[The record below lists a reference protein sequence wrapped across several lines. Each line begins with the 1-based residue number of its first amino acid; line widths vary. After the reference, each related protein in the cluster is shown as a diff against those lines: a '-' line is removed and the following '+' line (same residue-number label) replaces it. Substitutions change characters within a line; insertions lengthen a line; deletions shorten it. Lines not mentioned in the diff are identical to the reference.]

1 MGGWTPWL
9 PRRWARGIQA
19 LSAGRH
25 SCVREW
31 CGFHTTWGARC
42 PVAKFDAQCDNGMP
56 FDTILVGGN
65 YMGGLTVDSRSTGET
80 QHTAQS
86 STLLLCPDALRSTR
100 CSPTQTALF
109 WLGCVHSG
117 TGGPWP
123 ALAAEGPRF
132 GPRLAGPQRGCGRQG
147 IGEGGGSHGGGHRPH
162 IVYTWVEMGVPCG
175 GGGGHCAL
183 HPLM

>member
-1 MGGWTPWL
+1 MKHNTLHKAPL
-9 PRRWARGIQA
+9 YFCAPM
-19 LSAGRH
+19 H
-25 SCVREW
+25 CVR
-31 CGFHTTWGARC
+31 HAAAPR
-42 PVAKFDAQCDNGMP
+42 K
-56 FDTILVGGN
+56 
-65 YMGGLTVDSRSTGET
+65 
-80 QHTAQS
+80 
-86 STLLLCPDALRSTR
+86 
-100 CSPTQTALF
+100 QTALF

-175 GGGGHCAL
+175 GGGGTLRITSIDVSSNASASSSRT
-183 HPLM
+183 PLCPTTISVLQWGGGSVIGHRGVVGHRASMRIMQTHMFPLRPSISNKL